1 MQRIPQPVNDINII
15 VNINT
20 EGKQRI
26 INFES
31 QLLFVNNMSY
41 HITLVFRLRKLCSH
55 ASKSKSPTKKAATL
69 NKQAEKPQQLQSMP
83 PNNQKA
89 RQSSTLKMK
98 QKMVKFDTNTQQ
110 HSDSED
116 GDMSKAGRSQ
126 KAAEKPASMN
136 PDRSSSID
144 GLG

>member
-1 MQRIPQPVNDINII
+1 MQRIPHPANDINII

-41 HITLVFRLRKLCSH
+41 HITLMFRLRKLCSH

-69 NKQAEKPQQLQSMP
+69 NKQSEKPPQLQSMP
-83 PNNQKA
+83 PSNPKA
-89 RQSSTLKMK
+89 HQSSTSKMK
-98 QKMVKFDTNTQQ
+98 HKMVKFDTNTQQ

-116 GDMSKAGRSQ
+116 GDTSKAGRSQ
-126 KAAEKPASMN
+126 KAVEKPGSMN
-136 PDRSSSID
+136 PDRSNKID
-144 GLG
+144 GLE